1 MLTLERTGVSL
12 GSGIGS
18 PALVPDVHKIA
29 VLRANGLGDFIVALP
44 ALEALRAAYPRADIA
59 LLAKDWQ
66 VGFLSGRPGPVD
78 RVIVVPP
85 VRGIS
90 VAEDGP
96 EGEGRAIEE
105 FFATMRAEHFDLAIQ
120 LHGGGRNSNPFV
132 RRLGARVAAGLKT
145 PDAVALDRWIPYNLY
160 QPEILRYCEVMSL
173 VGALPRTLA
182 PGISVTPRDLAESL
196 RVVPPTDKPLVAI
209 HPGAT
214 DPRRWWPPESF
225 ARVAD
230 ALACAGAELAII
242 GTDVERR
249 SVEGVLGAMS
259 APAWDTSGQLSLGGL
274 AGLLSRC
281 RMVVGNDSG
290 PLHLAQAVGA
300 ATVGIYWAY
309 NLMNYGPFTRSR
321 HHPLVSWCL
330 DCPVCHRRLV
340 GASCEHR
347 VSLVTEVSVE
357 DVRTAALDLFHATA
371 DEQTRGVLLSSLP

>member
-96 EGEGRAIEE
+96 EGEERAIEE

-196 RVVPPTDKPLVAI
+196 RVVPPTDKPLVAARELRACGGRSGLCRRRACDHRDGCRAAI
-209 HPGAT
+209 GRGRARGHVGPGMGHQRT
-214 DPRRWWPPESF
+214 IESRRIGGP
-225 ARVAD
+225 AVA
-230 ALACAGAELAII
+230 LPHG
-242 GTDVERR
+242 G
-249 SVEGVLGAMS
+249 
-259 APAWDTSGQLSLGGL
+259 GQ
-274 AGLLSRC
+274 
-281 RMVVGNDSG
+281 
-290 PLHLAQAVGA
+290 
-300 ATVGIYWAY
+300 
-309 NLMNYGPFTRSR
+309 
-321 HHPLVSWCL
+321 
-330 DCPVCHRRLV
+330 
-340 GASCEHR
+340 
-347 VSLVTEVSVE
+347 
-357 DVRTAALDLFHATA
+357 
-371 DEQTRGVLLSSLP
+371 